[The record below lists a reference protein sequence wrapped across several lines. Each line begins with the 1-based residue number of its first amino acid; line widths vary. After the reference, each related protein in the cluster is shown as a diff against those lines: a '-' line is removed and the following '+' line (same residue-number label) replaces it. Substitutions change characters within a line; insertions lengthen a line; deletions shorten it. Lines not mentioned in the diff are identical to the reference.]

1 MRIVAFAAARE
12 RAGFAEMEIEVGPG
26 ETPRGILRRVAPGM
40 GVENLRA
47 AIDCEYW
54 DWDAA
59 VGGAGEL
66 AIIPPV
72 SGG

>member
-1 MRIVAFAAARE
+1 MKILAFAAARE
-12 RAGFAEMEIEVGPG
+12 RAGFSELEVTVDPS
-26 ETPRGILRRVAPGM
+26 ETPRGILRRVAPELPI
-40 GVENLRA
+40 ENLWA

-59 VGGAGEL
+59 VGTAAEL

>member
-1 MRIVAFAAARE
+1 MKILAFAAARE
-12 RAGFAEMEIEVGPG
+12 AAGFAELDLPVNPS
-26 ETPRGILRRVAPGM
+26 ETPRAILSRVAPRLPLEYM
-40 GVENLRA
+40 RV

-54 DWDAA
+54 DWDTP
-59 VGGAGEL
+59 VGPASEL

>member
-1 MRIVAFAAARE
+1 MKILAFAAARE
-12 RAGFAEMEIEVGPG
+12 AAGFAELDLPVSPS
-26 ETPRGILRRVAPGM
+26 ETPRAIVSRAAPRLRL
-40 GVENLRA
+40 ENMRA

-54 DWDAA
+54 DWDTP
-59 VGGAGEL
+59 VGSATEL

>member
-1 MRIVAFAAARE
+1 MKILAFAAARE
-12 RAGFAEMEIEVGPG
+12 SAGFAEMDVAVDPG
-26 ETPRGILRRVAPGM
+26 ETPRGIVMRVAPRLALGEM
-40 GVENLRA
+40 RA

-54 DWDAA
+54 DWDRP
-59 VGGAGEL
+59 VGEASEL

>member
-1 MRIVAFAAARE
+1 MKILAFAAARE
-12 RAGFAEMEIEVGPG
+12 GAGFAELEIAVAGT
-26 ETPRGILRRVAPGM
+26 ETPREILRRVAPGLAVGEM
-40 GVENLRA
+40 RA

-54 DWDAA
+54 DWDAP
-59 VGGAGEL
+59 VGGGAEL

>member
-1 MRIVAFAAARE
+1 MKILAFAAVRE
-12 RAGFAEMEIEVGPG
+12 RAGFSELEVRVDPS
-26 ETPRGILRRVAPGM
+26 ETPRGILRRVAPQLPI
-40 GVENLRA
+40 ENLRA

-54 DWDAA
+54 DWNAP
-59 VGGAGEL
+59 VGDGTEL